1 MDTGVGVDRHG
12 DVRTQVDGHGTG
24 VGEGTDIEGG
34 RGVLTEA
41 EATLDL
47 GIETYIELNGRSH
60 RHR

>member
-34 RGVLTEA
+34 RQVETEA
-41 EATLDL
+41 SLQ
-47 GIETYIELNGRSH
+47 RQ
-60 RHR
+60 R